1 MTPKCPRRIFTPSH
15 PTLPLSIS
23 QDMKA
28 ELQPFRRALCL
39 FEGSASLFPG
49 AAKVSEISGLPGDQ
63 EFMSLSSS
71 FDLYLEKTS
80 LQMQSLKTVP
90 FSSSKQSLDVQIST
104 WNVPQGFAVPI
115 QWR

>member
-1 MTPKCPRRIFTPSH
+1 MHYCYNDSQMSEKNLYTFSPH
-15 PTLPLSIS
+15 PLSIS

-49 AAKVSEISGLPGDQ
+49 AAKVSEISGLPSDQ

-71 FDLYLEKTS
+71 FDLYL
-80 LQMQSLKTVP
+80 
-90 FSSSKQSLDVQIST
+90 D
-104 WNVPQGFAVPI
+104 
-115 QWR
+115 